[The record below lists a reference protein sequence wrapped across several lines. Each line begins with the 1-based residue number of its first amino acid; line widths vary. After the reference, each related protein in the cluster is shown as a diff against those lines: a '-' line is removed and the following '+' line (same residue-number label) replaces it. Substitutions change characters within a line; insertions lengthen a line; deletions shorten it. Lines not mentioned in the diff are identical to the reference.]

1 MFCDKICILRKV
13 QLHISN
19 GTTTTKD
26 IIGLVFGLV
35 PNVQTVSRAIV
46 TTGVSINTV
55 QKRVNGIKVGIFLRR
70 WQDNLIDGIMSI
82 LYYSNNTGKYGMISE
97 LIKINTMRCHDNAVR
112 ITSPIMWG
120 ILQSPVACPKKA
132 SISIIALSV
141 RLFFC
146 LSVCHRSD
154 PLRDSKSI
162 RLICASYLALIRPPP
177 PHHHHHC
184 QVKRSNIEFTRR
196 SYLKCWHLVANG
208 VATISSLD
216 LFFWFHENPRRICY
230 DTLRGYGDVSAFT

>member
-35 PNVQTVSRAIV
+35 PNVQTVSRAII

-55 QKRVNGIKVGIFLRR
+55 QKRVDGIKVGIFLWR

-112 ITSPIMWG
+112 ITSPSMWG
-120 ILQSPVACPKKA
+120 ILQSPQKGKY
-132 SISIIALSV
+132 LY
-141 RLFFC
+141 
-146 LSVCHRSD
+146 H
-154 PLRDSKSI
+154 
-162 RLICASYLALIRPPP
+162 RLICPSVLLPIRLSQVGSAPWFKVYLTHMCFIFGTNTTP
-177 PHHHHHC
+177 PHLFLVSWKPETHMLRYTSGIWRC
-184 QVKRSNIEFTRR
+184 FG
-196 SYLKCWHLVANG
+196 LHLIWTLEA
-208 VATISSLD
+208 AIMSLD
-216 LFFWFHENPRRICY
+216 PI
-230 DTLRGYGDVSAFT
+230 